1 MVMQITNGG
10 SGCHFI
16 VSCNGD
22 RQSHIKKTEHKRRLS
37 CGALAPLRQPR
48 LHCLFEVDVPS

>member
-1 MVMQITNGG
+1 MVMQITNDG

-37 CGALAPLRQPR
+37 CGALAPLRQP
-48 LHCLFEVDVPS
+48 